1 MVTLSTFPDSELL
14 SLLSEGKVAAFDTL
28 YNRYWKKALSL
39 AHHKTGDLM
48 EAENVVQDVFVSL
61 WKRRNS
67 LQLNGPFE
75 NYLVVSVKY
84 RVLKVLAKRAAQRTE
99 SLDIAG
105 DLIDDATQ
113 EYLAFDELRTRL
125 EKLIGTLP
133 EKSQLVYRLS
143 KEDGKSY
150 KEIAA
155 ELDISEKAV
164 DAHLVRAK
172 RTLRAGLGSFLGNF
186 LL

>member
-1 MVTLSTFPDSELL
+1 MATLSALPDHELL
-14 SLLSEGKVAAFDTL
+14 SLLNQGNAAAFDTL

-48 EAENVVQDVFVSL
+48 EAENVIQDVFVSL
-61 WKRRNS
+61 WKRRHT

-75 NYLVVSVKY
+75 NYLIVSVKY

-99 SLDIAG
+99 SLDTVG
-105 DLIDDATQ
+105 DLSDDATQ
-113 EYLAFDELRTRL
+113 EYLAFDELRKRL
-125 EKLIGTLP
+125 ETLIGTLP
-133 EKSQLVYRLS
+133 EKSRLIYRMS
-143 KEDGKSY
+143 KEEGKSY
-150 KEIAA
+150 QEIAT
-155 ELDISEKAV
+155 ELGISEKAV

-172 RTLRAGLGSFLGNF
+172 RTLRTGLGSFLGNF